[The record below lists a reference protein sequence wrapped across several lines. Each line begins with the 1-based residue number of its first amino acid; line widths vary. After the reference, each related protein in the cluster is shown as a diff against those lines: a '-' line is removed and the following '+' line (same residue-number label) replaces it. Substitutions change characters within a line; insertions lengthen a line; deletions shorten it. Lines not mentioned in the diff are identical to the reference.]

1 MSEMIQ
7 AERLTF
13 RYTDVSHQSHLALD
27 GVNLTI
33 PHGEFAAILGR
44 NGSGKSTFARH
55 CNAIA
60 LPSGGHVLVD
70 GMDTMQP
77 DRLWDI
83 RSVCSMVFQNPD
95 NQIVATVVEEDV
107 AFGLENM
114 GLPQAEIRRRVD
126 EALHIVGMEAYRM
139 HAPHLLSGGQKQR
152 VAIAGVLAMQPK
164 CIVLDE
170 PTSMLDPRGRAD
182 VMHVLHRLHRERG
195 MTIVLITHH
204 MDEAVQA
211 EHVAVL
217 DSGHLICEGRP
228 EEIFTQTKR
237 LQSLGLAAPQTVQLL
252 EQLNEQTDSTI
263 PIDAL
268 TVTACADRL
277 EAWLKGGLHGN
288 TDS

>member
-7 AERLTF
+7 AESLTF
-13 RYTDVSHQSHLALD
+13 RYTDFSHESHLALS

-33 PHGEFAAILGR
+33 PHGQFIAILGR

-60 LPSGGHVLVD
+60 LPSGGRILVD

-77 DRLWDI
+77 DRIWDI

-114 GLPQAEIRRRVD
+114 GLPQKEIRRRVD
-126 EALHIVGMEAYRM
+126 EALRMVGMEQYRM

-170 PTSMLDPRGRAD
+170 PTAMLDPRGRAD
-182 VMHVLHRLHRERG
+182 VMKVLHRLHKEKNI
-195 MTIVLITHH
+195 TIVLITHH

-211 EHVAVL
+211 QRVAVL
-217 DSGHLICEGRP
+217 DAGHLIFDGTPR
-228 EEIFTQTKR
+228 EIFTQTRR
-237 LQSLGLAAPQTVQLL
+237 LQSLGLAAPQSVQLL
-252 EQLNEQTDSTI
+252 EALNEKAPAALKT
-263 PIDAL
+263 DAL
-268 TVTACADRL
+268 TVEECADRL
-277 EAWLKGGLHGN
+277 ESWLKGGRKA
-288 TDS
+288 

>member
-1 MSEMIQ
+1 MSEMIR
-7 AERLTF
+7 ADSLTY
-13 RYTDVSHQSHLALD
+13 RYTDLSHTTHVALD
-27 GVNLTI
+27 GINLRI
-33 PHGEFAAILGR
+33 PHGQFAAILGR

-60 LPSGGHVLVD
+60 LPSGGQVWVD
-70 GMDTMQP
+70 GMDTMDA

-83 RSVCSMVFQNPD
+83 RRACSMVFQNPD

-114 GLPQAEIRRRVD
+114 GVAPREIRRRVD
-126 EALHIVGMEAYRM
+126 EALKLVGMYEYRM

-170 PTSMLDPRGRAD
+170 PTAMLDPKGRAD
-182 VMHVLHRLHRERG
+182 VMRVLHALHEKKH

-211 EHVAVL
+211 ERVAVL
-217 DSGHLICEGRP
+217 ENGHLVLDGTPR
-228 EEIFTQTKR
+228 EIFVQTKR
-237 LQSLGLAAPQTVQLL
+237 LHSLGLAAPQSVQLL
-252 EQLNEQTDSTI
+252 EALNENLHAGLET
-263 PIDAL
+263 DAL
-268 TVTACADRL
+268 TVEECADRL
-277 EAWLKGGLHGN
+277 EAWLKGGYL
-288 TDS
+288 

>member
-1 MSEMIQ
+1 MMSEMIQ
-7 AERLTF
+7 AEGLTF
-13 RYTDVSHQSHLALD
+13 RYTDFSHASHLALD

-33 PHGEFAAILGR
+33 PHGEFTAILGR

-60 LPSGGHVLVD
+60 LPSGGHIWVD
-70 GMDTMQP
+70 GMDTMQAEK
-77 DRLWDI
+77 LWDI
-83 RSVCSMVFQNPD
+83 RSACSMVFQNPD

-114 GLPQAEIRRRVD
+114 GVPPKEIRQRVN

-170 PTSMLDPRGRAD
+170 PTSMLDPRGRTD
-182 VMHVLHRLHRERG
+182 VMKVLHRLHKEKNI
-195 MTIVLITHH
+195 TIVLITHH

-211 EHVAVL
+211 ERVAVL
-217 DSGHLICEGRP
+217 DQGHLIFDGTPR
-228 EEIFTQTKR
+228 EIFTQTKR
-237 LQSLGLAAPQTVQLL
+237 LQSLGLAAPQSVQLL
-252 EQLNEQTDSTI
+252 EALNEQTSSAL

-268 TVTACADRL
+268 TIEECADRL
-277 EAWLKGGLHGN
+277 EVWLKGGRH
-288 TDS
+288 S